1 MAFRLKLITVFLF
14 ITLSVAAIPAKFYS
28 INARFDISIRNAN
41 SVCEDSDGFI
51 WASSKTGILRLTE
64 DSYRIYRVPFETS
77 DVFSV
82 KLAYQESKL
91 LAFTNNGQVFFYN
104 RLNDRFELLINLRK
118 VTNDFELRLNNI
130 LLDDA
135 DILWFA
141 TSSGLFKYQSGQLD
155 LIREITTARYTTIW
169 FDKQHLLIAEPAGI
183 WLFDTESLDFIKIY
197 NNTNVSPFDVS
208 SLYLD
213 KSQDKLWLGT
223 LSNGLFLYDFNSGT
237 CLSKSNSFLTKQPV
251 LAIEDNSDSTLLVGV
266 DGQGIWEINK
276 TTGKVLNVYKE
287 NANDPRSLRGN
298 GVYDIY
304 CDKNKRVWI
313 CTISGGVSYF
323 DQTTPLTTQIFH
335 HINDPNSLA
344 NNEVNSII
352 EDREGKLW
360 FATNNGISCWSVKS
374 NSWCSY
380 YNNKLEQAQVFLS
393 LCEDDQGKIW
403 AGSYSSGVYVLDEK
417 SGTQLAHYAQ
427 NIKDSPKF
435 SDYILDIFKDSR
447 GDLWIGGVNGDF
459 ICYLPKENKF
469 RTYSYE
475 PINKFREL
483 APGKILIGCSY
494 GLSLVDK
501 ETGNVSRILE
511 NLSVID
517 LLVDNEIV
525 WLCTSGDG
533 LIKFDYKTGTTEKFT
548 TSSGLPSNFVNSIAL
563 ADSFL
568 WLGTENG
575 LCRFDPENSKVL
587 TFSSLPL
594 SGISYNAGTYFLMKN
609 GQLAWGTN
617 NGAVF
622 FDPKS
627 FKETFEG
634 GRIFFQDL
642 FISGSSVK
650 ETPSFKLKTP
660 VDSLKSLKLKYSQ
673 NNLSLDLIPV
683 GTAPGAKFS
692 WKIEGFD
699 QNWSTPSDN
708 RTLTYTNI
716 PSGNYQL
723 KIRLYDSSLNHI
735 ISERSLAIKL
745 IPPFWRTAWFYTI
758 IFIVIAG
765 LIVLLMLYYINRL
778 KQIHTEE
785 KVRFFTNTAHEIRT
799 SLTLIKAPV
808 EELNK
813 EKNLSESGRNFL
825 NLAIEQALRLSA
837 VVTQLMD
844 FQKVDIGKESLALS
858 MTDISKL
865 ITNRILMFESFAKHN
880 EIELAFDTE
889 CDHYKTAVDES
900 KIEKVIDN
908 LISNAIKY
916 SHPGGLVQ
924 IKINCDNKKWML
936 QVKDNG
942 IGINK
947 KAQRKLFKEF
957 YRGDNAK
964 NSKIVGSGIGLLLA
978 KKYVNLHNGIIS
990 FESQED
996 VGSTF
1001 KIEIPYRKIAE
1012 DVLID
1017 AHTSDMSSSE
1027 FAEKDD
1033 LRQSQSVNHSNPVLN
1048 KMKILIVE
1056 DNKDL
1061 QNFMQDIL
1069 SKEFK
1074 TYTADDGI
1082 NAWEFI
1088 TKEMPD
1094 LVVTDVMMPNMNGF
1108 ELCQLMKSTY
1118 ETSHIPI
1125 ILLTALNEKDEQ
1137 LHGLGL
1143 GADDYFT
1150 KPFDMHLL
1158 VQRIKTIIRN
1168 REIVREKLIKL
1179 ILSDSVEPLMMNS
1192 LNDDFLK
1199 KAMQIARHNI
1209 SNPNFNKEIFASEMN
1224 ISPSLLYKKL
1234 KALTN
1239 ESPTDFIKNIR
1250 LVNAMELLKKND
1262 RSVTEVSELCGF
1274 INVAYF
1280 STLFKKQFGKSPRE
1294 V

>member
-1 MAFRLKLITVFLF
+1 MAIRLKLIIVFVF
-14 ITLSVAAIPAKFYS
+14 ITLYVAAIPAKFYS
-28 INARFDISIRNAN
+28 INSIFDISFRYAT

-51 WASSKTGILRLTE
+51 WASSKTGILRLTD
-64 DSYRIYRVPFETS
+64 DSYRIYHVPFETS

-82 KLAYQESKL
+82 KLAYQESRL

-104 RLNDRFELLINLRK
+104 RLNDRFDLLINLRK

-130 LLDDA
+130 LVDDN
-135 DILWFA
+135 DVLWFA

-155 LIREITTARYTTIW
+155 LIREITNARYTTIW

-183 WLFDTESLDFIKIY
+183 WLFDTKSLDFIKIY
-197 NNTNVSPFDVS
+197 NNTNVNPFDVS
-208 SLYLD
+208 SLYFD
-213 KSQDKLWLGT
+213 KSRDKLWLGT
-223 LSNGLFLYDFNSGT
+223 LSNGLFLYDFNTGT
-237 CLSKSNSFLTKQPV
+237 CNSKFNSFLTKQPI
-251 LAIEDNSDSTLLVGV
+251 LDIEANSDSTLLVGV

-276 TTGKVLNVYKE
+276 KEGHVLNVYKE

-304 CDKNKRVWI
+304 CDKNKRVWV
-313 CTISGGVSYF
+313 CTITGGVSYF

-335 HINDPNSLA
+335 HINDPNSLV

-352 EDREGKLW
+352 GDREGKLW

-374 NSWCSY
+374 NSWRSY

-417 SGTQLAHYAQ
+417 TGTQLAHYAQ

-435 SDYILDIFKDSR
+435 SDYILDIFKDSQ

-501 ETGNVSRILE
+501 GTGNVNRILE

-517 LLVDNEIV
+517 LLVDNEII
-525 WLCTSGDG
+525 WLCTSGEG

-548 TSSGLPSNFVNSIAL
+548 TTSGLPSNFVNSIAL
-563 ADSFL
+563 VDGFL

-575 LCRFDPENSKVL
+575 LCRFDPKNTKVL
-587 TFSSLPL
+587 TFSSMPL
-594 SGISYNAGTYFLMKN
+594 SGISYNASTYFLMKN

-622 FDPKS
+622 FEPGS
-627 FKETFEG
+627 FKEASEA

-650 ETPSFKLKTP
+650 ETPTFKLKTP
-660 VDSLKSLKLKYSQ
+660 VDSLQSLKLNYSQ

-683 GTAPGAKFS
+683 GTAPGTKFS
-692 WKIEGFD
+692 WKLEGFD

-708 RTLTYTNI
+708 RKLTYTNI
-716 PSGNYQL
+716 PTGNYQL
-723 KIRLYDSSLNHI
+723 KIRLYDSSLNQI
-735 ISERSLAIKL
+735 ISERALVIKL
-745 IPPFWRTAWFYTI
+745 IPPFWRTTWFYSI
-758 IFIVIAG
+758 ILVIVAG
-765 LIVLLMLYYINRL
+765 LLVLLMLYYINRF
-778 KQIHTEE
+778 KQLHTEE
-785 KVRFFTNTAHEIRT
+785 KVRFFTSTAHDIRT
-799 SLTLIKAPV
+799 SLTLIKAPI

-813 EKNLSESGRNFL
+813 EKHLSESGRNFL
-825 NLAIEQALRLSA
+825 TLAIEQAQRLSS

-844 FQKVDIGKESLALS
+844 FQKVDIGKESLSLS
-858 MTDISKL
+858 MTDIPNL
-865 ITNRILMFESFAKHN
+865 ITKRIFMFESFAKHH
-880 EIELAFDTE
+880 EIELVFDSE
-889 CDHYKTAVDES
+889 CDHYKSAVDES
-900 KIEKVIDN
+900 KIEKVFDN

-924 IKINCDNKKWML
+924 IKINCNNNKWGL

-942 IGINK
+942 IGISR

-990 FESQED
+990 FESQD
-996 VGSTF
+996 NVGSTF
-1001 KIEIPYRKIAE
+1001 KIEIPFKKITQ
-1012 DVLID
+1012 DVLTETNASDISLSQLSEID
-1017 AHTSDMSSSE
+1017 NAKTSTSLNNSRS
-1027 FAEKDD
+1027 A
-1033 LRQSQSVNHSNPVLN
+1033 SN
-1048 KMKILIVE
+1048 KIKILIVE

-1061 QNFMQDIL
+1061 LNFMEDIL
-1069 SKEFK
+1069 SKEFIVF
-1074 TYTADDGI
+1074 TAEDGI
-1082 NAWEFI
+1082 NAWEYI
-1088 TKEMPD
+1088 SKEMPD

-1125 ILLTALNEKDEQ
+1125 IILTALNEKDEQ

-1158 VQRIKTIIRN
+1158 LQRIKTIIRN
-1168 REIVREKLIKL
+1168 REAVREKVMKL
-1179 ILSDSVEPLMMNS
+1179 ILSDSVEPLMINS
-1192 LNDDFLK
+1192 LNDEFLK
-1199 KAMQIARHNI
+1199 KAMRIARHNI
-1209 SNPNFNKEIFASEMN
+1209 SNPNFNKETFASDMN

-1250 LVNAMELLKKND
+1250 LANAMELLKRNN
-1262 RSVTEVSELCGF
+1262 RTVTEVSELCGF
-1274 INVAYF
+1274 TNVGYF
-1280 STLFKKQFGKSPRE
+1280 STSFKKQFGKSPRE
-1294 V
+1294 I